1 MKILK
6 ECRRYTP
13 GQKFANS
20 VFLIGFHCKKLEQ
33 SNFAKQTKLNDL
45 RPIALTSVLMKSLER
60 IILSLFLPRVQ
71 PHLDPHQFAYRSKRG
86 VEDAIVLFTHNIYKH
101 LDKPK
106 AYVRTMFIDFSS
118 AFNTIQPHLLIPK
131 LRDYGVCETISA
143 WIFEFLTTR
152 PQFVTVKT
160 DSNCYKSGH
169 GPVACLVF
177 NLHKRL
183 SITKRQ
189 HTYH

>member
-1 MKILK
+1 
-6 ECRRYTP
+6 
-13 GQKFANS
+13 
-20 VFLIGFHCKKLEQ
+20 
-33 SNFAKQTKLNDL
+33 
-45 RPIALTSVLMKSLER
+45 MKSLER
-60 IILSLFLPRVQ
+60 IVLNLFLPRVQ
-71 PHLDPHQFAYRSKRG
+71 LHLDPHQFAYRSKRG

-106 AYVRTMFIDFSS
+106 TYVRTMFIDFSS

-160 DSNCYKSGH
+160 DSNCYKSDIIVTNTGAPQ
-169 GPVACLVF
+169 GTVLSPVLFSIYTNDCQSQSA
-177 NLHKRL
+177 NTPIIKYADDT
-183 SITKRQ
+183 SITGLIGLNDPK
-189 HTYH
+189 

>member
-1 MKILK
+1 MYL
-6 ECRRYTP
+6 
-13 GQKFANS
+13 
-20 VFLIGFHCKKLEQ
+20 
-33 SNFAKQTKLNDL
+33 
-45 RPIALTSVLMKSLER
+45 IALNSVLMKSLER
-60 IILSLFLPRVQ
+60 IVLSLFLPRVQ

-143 WIFEFLTTR
+143 WIFEFLNTR

-160 DSNCYKSGH
+160 DSNCYKSDIIVTNTGAPQ
-169 GPVACLVF
+169 GASCRLCCFQSIQMTV
-177 NLHKRL
+177 NHKAPTHLTSSMRMTPAL
-183 SITKRQ
+183 LAL
-189 HTYH
+189 